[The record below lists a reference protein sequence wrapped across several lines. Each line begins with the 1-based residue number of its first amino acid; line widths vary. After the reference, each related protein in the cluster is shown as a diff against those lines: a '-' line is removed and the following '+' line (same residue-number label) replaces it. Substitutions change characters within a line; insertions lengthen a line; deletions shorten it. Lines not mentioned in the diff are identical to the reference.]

1 VYLEGNAHVF
11 GDDINTDYIISA
23 RRKEAH
29 ADTRELTP
37 YLMEDIAPKF
47 AESIQ
52 QGDFIVAGEN
62 FGCGSSR
69 EAAPVVI
76 KEAGISA
83 VLAKSYA
90 RIFFR
95 NAINVGL
102 PILQVDTEHIS
113 QDAHLQVDL
122 EAGSVR
128 IPGRDREEQA
138 APMPDF
144 LLSILNDGGLIPHYQ
159 KHGGF
164 GIEVNA

>member
-1 VYLEGNAHVF
+1 MFLEGNAYVF

-23 RRKEAH
+23 RRKESH

-37 YLMEDIAPKF
+37 YLMEDIAPNF
-47 AESIQ
+47 AERVQ

-76 KEAGISA
+76 KQAGVSA

-102 PILQVDTEHIS
+102 PILEIDTEYIR
-113 QDAHLQVDL
+113 QDTQLQVDI

-128 IPGRDREEQA
+128 LPGQSTELQA
-138 APMPDF
+138 TPMPAF

-164 GIEVNA
+164 GIEVSV